1 MIAPE
6 DMAEDTILETEEHI
20 VLDVEQAGER
30 LDVFCARAGD
40 MTRSAVQR
48 MIAEGDIRL
57 NGGPAKANQKLKMN
71 DKVTVLLRPAAE
83 VDIVPEDKPIDIVYE
98 DNDIAVIDKP
108 KGMVV
113 HPAPGNPSGTLVNA
127 LMYHLSGLSGIGG
140 ELRPGIVHRID
151 KLTSG
156 LIVVAKN
163 DMAHTSLAAQLKEHS
178 ARRTYIAIVD
188 GNIKE
193 DSGTVDAPI
202 GRHPVDRKRMAVVK
216 DGREAVTHWRVLERY
231 GAYTLVEAR
240 LETGRTH
247 QIRVHMAHIKHPV
260 AGDVVYGSAKPRLGL
275 EGQALHAARLELTHP
290 GTGERMTFKA
300 KVPEYFVFAL
310 KKAGRNET
318 EDIESALK
326 SAFGEQ

>member
-1 MIAPE
+1 M
-6 DMAEDTILETEEHI
+6 
-20 VLDVEQAGER
+20 
-30 LDVFCARAGD
+30 
-40 MTRSAVQR
+40 
-48 MIAEGDIRL
+48 
-57 NGGPAKANQKLKMN
+57 
-71 DKVTVLLRPAAE
+71 
-83 VDIVPEDKPIDIVYE
+83 
-98 DNDIAVIDKP
+98 
-108 KGMVV
+108 
-113 HPAPGNPSGTLVNA
+113 
-127 LMYHLSGLSGIGG
+127 
-140 ELRPGIVHRID
+140 
-151 KLTSG
+151 
-156 LIVVAKN
+156 
-163 DMAHTSLAAQLKEHS
+163 
-178 ARRTYIAIVD
+178 D

-290 GTGERMTFKA
+290 STGERMTFKS
-300 KVPEYFVFAL
+300 KVPEYFVSAL

-318 EDIESALK
+318 EDIETALR